1 MTDLPPWQAPGG
13 AAPPPSSAHPF
24 AAPGTAA
31 LGAPGTATLGAP
43 HAGWAPPPKPGL
55 VPLRPLSFGTI
66 FGATF
71 QVLRRNPRPT
81 FGAALLLV
89 GVVQLVGI
97 GLVLG
102 ASFWGLD
109 RSLRAAPED
118 SAAIEIGNNALIIVS
133 TLLLVALTLV
143 TTALLQGLVV
153 LEVSRAT
160 LGEKLTMRRLFQHG
174 RGRWGALIGWTVLLS
189 LSLIVALVILIALIT
204 VMIAVGDTAGLIGG
218 IGLGITGGL
227 GMLVLGVWI
236 GIKTALVPTAI
247 VLERL
252 PLRAAIMRGWRL
264 VDGRFWRTFGVIAL
278 ITVIVQVASS
288 AVAAPFSIVGLLGA
302 GLVNP
307 AQDATAG
314 VVIVGVLYVITIV
327 VTVVVGAIGAV
338 LLSAAT
344 GLVYLDARIRDEGLD
359 LDLQRF
365 VEERAAGHEGPDPYQ
380 ERAVMIAEGRTPSY
394 TAPFTGTVA

>member
-1 MTDLPPWQAPGG
+1 
-13 AAPPPSSAHPF
+13 
-24 AAPGTAA
+24 
-31 LGAPGTATLGAP
+31 
-43 HAGWAPPPKPGL
+43 

-66 FGATF
+66 FGGTF
-71 QVLRRNPRPT
+71 QVLRRNPRPV

-89 GVVQLVGI
+89 GLVQILTL

-102 ASFWGLD
+102 ATFWGLD

-133 TLLLVALTLV
+133 ALLTVALSLVAS
-143 TTALLQGLVV
+143 ALLQGLVV

-160 LGEKLTMRRLFQHG
+160 LGEKLTMRQLFRRG
-174 RGRWGALIGWTVLLS
+174 RGRWGALIGWTMLLS
-189 LSLIVALVILIALIT
+189 LSLVAAIGVLVAIIT
-204 VMIAVGDTAGLIGG
+204 LMIAVGDTAGLVGG
-218 IGLGITGGL
+218 VVLGISGGF
-227 GMLVLGVWI
+227 GMLVLAVWI

-252 PLRAAIMRGWRL
+252 PLRAAIVRGWRL
-264 VDGRFWRTFGVIAL
+264 IGGRFWRTFGVMAL

-288 AVAAPFSIVGLLGA
+288 VVSAPFSLVGFLGV

-307 AQDATAG
+307 GQDVDAG
-314 VVIVGVLYVITIV
+314 LVVVGVIYVATIV
-327 VTVVVGAIGAV
+327 VTVVVAAIGSV

-344 GLVYLDARIRDEGLD
+344 ALVYLDARMRDEGLD

-365 VEERAAGHEGPDPYQ
+365 VEERAAGREGPDPYQ
-380 ERAVMIAEGRTPSY
+380 ERAGLVETVPTPPTQAS
-394 TAPFTGTVA
+394 FTGTVA